1 MYGYMYLTALNLIHL
16 EHKTFLVIASGLY
29 EVTENTCFCMMAAT
43 ACNFVSIRQECLC
56 HHNDCYHIVM
66 SVTSLMERCICVWQ
80 CVTAD
85 SFIPCLV
92 DLCKALWGIMN
103 SYHQV
108 VSWHQRKDS
117 QKLSTGEAD
126 MVLLLIQYDTGFSGL
141 TFMLPSP

>member
-1 MYGYMYLTALNLIHL
+1 MCGYTYLTALNLIHL
-16 EHKTFLVIASGLY
+16 EHKTFLVTASGVY
-29 EVTENTCFCMMAAT
+29 DVTENTCFCMMAET
-43 ACNFVSIRQECLC
+43 ACNFVSVRQEHLC
-56 HHNDCYHIVM
+56 HHNVCYHIVT

-117 QKLSTGEAD
+117 QKLSAGEAD
-126 MVLLLIQYDTGFSGL
+126 IVLLYDTGFNGL
-141 TFMLPSP
+141 IFMPPNP